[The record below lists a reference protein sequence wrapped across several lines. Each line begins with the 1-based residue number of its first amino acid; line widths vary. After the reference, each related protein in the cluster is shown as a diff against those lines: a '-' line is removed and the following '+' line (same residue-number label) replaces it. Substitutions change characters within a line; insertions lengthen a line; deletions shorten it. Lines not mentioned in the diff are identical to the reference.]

1 MDTSS
6 TYLDW
11 GKKNFKLNSLNPDKH
26 SFVKEDCISFLQHAK
41 QRYDIIFIDPPTFS
55 NSKSRED
62 IFDVQR
68 DHRILLIL
76 AKGCLAEGGTI
87 IFSTNFRK
95 FQLDESLKE
104 NFDIKDMTK
113 ESIPFD
119 FERNSKIHR
128 CFFLSARLLNM

>member
-1 MDTSS
+1 M
-6 TYLDW
+6 
-11 GKKNFKLNSLNPDKH
+11 
-26 SFVKEDCISFLQHAK
+26 KEDCITFLQK
-41 QRYDIIFIDPPTFS
+41 VRQKFDLIFIDPPTFS

-76 AKGCLAEGGTI
+76 AKGCLAPGGTI
-87 IFSTNFRK
+87 IFSTNYRK
-95 FQLDESLKE
+95 FQLDESLSKE
-104 NFDIKDMTK
+104 FEIKDMTA

-119 FERNSKIHR
+119 FERNNKIHR

>member
-1 MDTSS
+1 
-6 TYLDW
+6 
-11 GKKNFKLNSLNPDKH
+11 
-26 SFVKEDCISFLQHAK
+26 
-41 QRYDIIFIDPPTFS
+41 TFS

-119 FERNSKIHR
+119 FERNSRIHR

>member
-1 MDTSS
+1 
-6 TYLDW
+6 
-11 GKKNFKLNSLNPDKH
+11 
-26 SFVKEDCISFLQHAK
+26 
-41 QRYDIIFIDPPTFS
+41 
-55 NSKSRED
+55 ED

-95 FQLDESLKE
+95 FQLDESLSQQFEIKE
-104 NFDIKDMTK
+104 ITQ
-113 ESIPFD
+113 ETISFD

-128 CFFLSARLLNM
+128 CFFLSSRLLNM